1 MSDYIISSES
11 IMDLSADYVKKIG
24 VSFIKSNYVLN
35 GEIYLDDFGQ
45 SLNMEEFYKNM
56 EEGATPSTAAINTQA
71 YLDYFEDLL
80 QNDMDII
87 HVCLSSGLSI
97 QYSCLIQ
104 AIETLE
110 EKYPERKIYPI
121 DSRMASSGVGLLVD
135 KLVMLKNEGM
145 GIENLYQWAEEN
157 ALSIISYTSNENL
170 EYVARGGRISKT
182 AANIGNLLKI
192 CPLIEIDDEG
202 HMEVTQKIRTKKKLL
217 KTLVDRMEN
226 NAIGRLNYKDKIY
239 ISHANNEKIA
249 DELSSMLLDKFG
261 ELSEVKIFNIGPTI
275 GSHIGPGAFSMFYWG
290 EKRLG

>member
-11 IMDLSADYVKKIG
+11 IMDLSADYVKELG
-24 VSFIKSNYVLN
+24 VSFIKSNYELN

-45 SLNMEEFYKNM
+45 SLDMEEFYRNM
-56 EEGATPSTAAINTQA
+56 EEGAAPSTAAINTQA
-71 YLDYFEDLL
+71 YLDYFEEILKK
-80 QNDMDII
+80 DMDII
-87 HVCLSSGLSI
+87 HVCLSSGLTT
-97 QYSCLIQ
+97 QYSCLLQ
-104 AIETLE
+104 AVDILK

-145 GIENLYQWAEEN
+145 SIEDLYKWAQEN
-157 ALSIISYTSNENL
+157 SLNVISYTSNENL

-202 HMEVTQKIRTKKKLL
+202 YMQVTQKIRTKKKLL
-217 KTLVDRMEN
+217 KTLVDRMEK
-226 NAIGRLNYKDKIY
+226 NAIGGLNYNDKLF
-239 ISHANNEKIA
+239 ISHANNKKAAEELKEMMEDRFKKI
-249 DELSSMLLDKFG
+249 SSID
-261 ELSEVKIFNIGPTI
+261 IFEIGPTI
-275 GSHIGPGAFSMFYWG
+275 GSHIGPGTITMFYWG

>member
-249 DELSSMLLDKFG
+249 DELSSMILDKFG

>member
-11 IMDLSADYVKKIG
+11 IMDLSADYVKEIG
-24 VSFIKSNYVLN
+24 VSFIKSNYELN

-45 SLNMEEFYKNM
+45 SLNMEEFYRNM
-56 EEGATPSTAAINTQA
+56 EEGAAPSTAAINTQA
-71 YLDYFEDLL
+71 YLDYFEGLL
-80 QNDMDII
+80 QKDMDIL

-104 AIETLE
+104 AIETLK

-121 DSRMASSGVGLLVD
+121 DSKMASSGVGLLVD

-145 GIENLYQWAEEN
+145 SIDDLYKWAKENSLHV
-157 ALSIISYTSNENL
+157 ISYTSNENL

-202 HMEVTQKIRTKKKLL
+202 HMQVTQKVRTKKKLL
-217 KTLVDRMEN
+217 KTLVDRMEK
-226 NAIGRLNYKDKIY
+226 NAIGGLNYNDKLM
-239 ISHANNEKIA
+239 ISHASNEKTAKELRDMMA
-249 DELSSMLLDKFG
+249 DRFKEISAID
-261 ELSEVKIFNIGPTI
+261 IFEIGPTI
-275 GSHIGPGAFSMFYWG
+275 GSHIGPGAITMFYWG

>member
-11 IMDLSADYVKKIG
+11 IMDLSADYVKELG
-24 VSFIKSNYVLN
+24 VSFIKSNYELN

-45 SLNMEEFYKNM
+45 SLNMEEFYRNM
-56 EEGATPSTAAINTQA
+56 EEGAAPSTAAINTQA
-71 YLDYFEDLL
+71 YLDYFEEILKK
-80 QNDMDII
+80 DMDII
-87 HVCLSSGLSI
+87 HVCLSSGLTT
-97 QYSCLIQ
+97 QYSCLLQ
-104 AIETLE
+104 AVDILK

-145 GIENLYQWAEEN
+145 SIEDLYKWAQEN
-157 ALSIISYTSNENL
+157 SLNVISYTSNENL

-202 HMEVTQKIRTKKKLL
+202 YMQVTQKIRTKKKLL
-217 KTLVDRMEN
+217 KTLVDRMEK
-226 NAIGRLNYKDKIY
+226 NAIGGLNYNDKLF
-239 ISHANNEKIA
+239 ISHANNKKAAEELKEMMEDRFKKI
-249 DELSSMLLDKFG
+249 SSID
-261 ELSEVKIFNIGPTI
+261 IFEIGPTI
-275 GSHIGPGAFSMFYWG
+275 GSHIGPGTINMFYWG